1 MVKIYYNDGECTIE
15 GSPKIR
21 GVQLKYKGSI
31 KVEKTAGD
39 NFVLMHKNNGIL
51 IFPLGEGY
59 LNKLFI
65 YNGTMKIIS
74 AIASDDLGEVI
85 ICSIKKTIDYSE
97 LLNSTSETMTLPSEK
112 MSSDINSTR
121 EINETPQIIEN
132 LHTRDKSTPS
142 YLKDGSVYE
151 GYFHIHLN
159 DASSMTGAVH
169 DENSQDL
176 YLKHVKF
183 GKVIDKLIPTGRRK

>member
-1 MVKIYYNDGECTIE
+1 
-15 GSPKIR
+15 
-21 GVQLKYKGSI
+21 
-31 KVEKTAGD
+31 
-39 NFVLMHKNNGIL
+39 
-51 IFPLGEGY
+51 
-59 LNKLFI
+59 
-65 YNGTMKIIS
+65 
-74 AIASDDLGEVI
+74 
-85 ICSIKKTIDYSE
+85 
-97 LLNSTSETMTLPSEK
+97 